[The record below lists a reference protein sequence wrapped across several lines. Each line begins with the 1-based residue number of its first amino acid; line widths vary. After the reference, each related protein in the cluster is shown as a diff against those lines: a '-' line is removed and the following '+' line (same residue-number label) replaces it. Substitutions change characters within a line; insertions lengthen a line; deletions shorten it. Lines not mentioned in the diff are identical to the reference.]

1 MTLYIILIFSAICV
15 GMAISVKAFGTGGK
29 RKRIFQDIYFSIE
42 EVDGIGV
49 LYTKTGE
56 YSAVLKMENPVQK
69 YSANIEAYYEFT
81 HLFAALAQTLG
92 EGYALHKQDVFV
104 RKAFKE
110 ENGGNHEF
118 LSESYFRYFNGRPFT
133 DSVCYLTITQENK
146 KSRLMSFD
154 NKKWRDF
161 LVKIRKVHDQLRDAG
176 VKSRFLGKTE
186 QWPKNLNGREY
197 NGMNA
202 MMLLLHC
209 EKEGYKIPRFCTFD
223 RIQQFNKT
231 GKKDEE
237 QKPRVSVLK
246 GEHSFPVMLTTFTV
260 VNKETK
266 EHIKWEDYKLLSQE
280 EREKYNVYPK
290 LQTYHVFN
298 VAQTNLKEVRPE
310 FWEKLEQE
318 YSMPKVE
325 KDEQFAFEPVD
336 RMIADNRW
344 ICPIKPM
351 FGDSA
356 YFSISKNE
364 IVMPEKRQFKDGE
377 SFYSNL
383 FHEMGHSTGAEGQLD
398 RIKPATFGSAE
409 YAREELVAELT
420 AALTAQRYG
429 MTKHLK
435 GDSAAYLKSWL
446 DSLKE
451 SPQFIKTTLLDVKK
465 ATSMLTQH
473 IDKIAMEIDQEK
485 KAEQENGQGK
495 SYLSID
501 DGDHAVLAYNGSAVY
516 IQHHEKEDSVKIA
529 VPTSNGLEVKLSV
542 PYDHGKDLDTNYQ
555 EAFAQYKSLTE
566 PSQSKEN
573 VYYASIAYLQST
585 DDTSELDKLKEKGD
599 YQGLLTLA
607 KEYYDGN
614 GMDEEQT
621 YRKPCQNRGDDL
633 LIEDKDFAV
642 VYNGSVGG
650 TYEVFLKHTEQEVR
664 DHITRYGIGRASED
678 VKAVAREMTAEEFS
692 ELAQRKMPIFQM
704 PNGGLL
710 NLQYNKDKDS
720 LDVGTVTNAGL
731 SVKHT
736 FPFSHNHS
744 MDANISSAYE
754 QLLDMEEY
762 QKEEVQEEHVA
773 KSAFRR

>member
-1 MTLYIILIFSAICV
+1 M
-15 GMAISVKAFGTGGK
+15 GK
-29 RKRIFQDIYFSIE
+29 P
-42 EVDGIGV
+42 
-49 LYTKTGE
+49 YTKEGP
-56 YSAVLKMENPVQK
+56 SAEDKALD
-69 YSANIEAYYEFT
+69 
-81 HLFAALAQTLG
+81 LFADMMIERIQSLSGKDGWKKPWFTEGTL
-92 EGYALHKQDVFV
+92 
-104 RKAFKE
+104 
-110 ENGGNHEF
+110 
-118 LSESYFRYFNGRPFT
+118 
-133 DSVCYLTITQENK
+133 
-146 KSRLMSFD
+146 
-154 NKKWRDF
+154 
-161 LVKIRKVHDQLRDAG
+161 
-176 VKSRFLGKTE
+176 

-223 RIQQFNKT
+223 RIQLFNKA

-237 QKPRVSVLK
+237 PTREARAEGKRVCTMPCKKEEADRQQKPRVSVLK

-266 EHIKWEDYKLLSQE
+266 EHIKWEDYKMLSQE
-280 EREKYNVYPK
+280 DREKYNVYPK

-325 KDEQFAFEPVD
+325 KDEQYAFEPVD

-446 DSLKE
+446 DSLKK

-485 KAEQENGQGK
+485 KAEQ
-495 SYLSID
+495 
-501 DGDHAVLAYNGSAVY
+501 
-516 IQHHEKEDSVKIA
+516 
-529 VPTSNGLEVKLSV
+529 
-542 PYDHGKDLDTNYQ
+542 
-555 EAFAQYKSLTE
+555 
-566 PSQSKEN
+566 KEN
-573 VYYASIAYLQST
+573 VGNEEKMEGSKDAGQVYYASVAYLQST
-585 DDTSELDKLKEKGD
+585 DDTSELDKLKDRGD
-599 YQGLLTLA
+599 YDGLLKLA
-607 KEYYDGN
+607 KDYYDGN

-731 SVKHT
+731 SVKHS
-736 FPFSHNHS
+736 FPFSHDHS

-762 QKEEVQEEHVA
+762 QKEDVQEEHVA

>member
-1 MTLYIILIFSAICV
+1 M
-15 GMAISVKAFGTGGK
+15 GK
-29 RKRIFQDIYFSIE
+29 P
-42 EVDGIGV
+42 
-49 LYTKTGE
+49 YTKEGP
-56 YSAVLKMENPVQK
+56 SAEDKALG
-69 YSANIEAYYEFT
+69 
-81 HLFAALAQTLG
+81 LFADMMIERIQSLSGKDGWKKPWFTEGTL
-92 EGYALHKQDVFV
+92 
-104 RKAFKE
+104 
-110 ENGGNHEF
+110 
-118 LSESYFRYFNGRPFT
+118 
-133 DSVCYLTITQENK
+133 
-146 KSRLMSFD
+146 
-154 NKKWRDF
+154 
-161 LVKIRKVHDQLRDAG
+161 
-176 VKSRFLGKTE
+176 

-231 GKKDEE
+231 GKKNEE

-383 FHEMGHSTGAEGQLD
+383 FHEMGHSTGAEGLLD

-485 KAEQENGQGK
+485 KAEQKENVGK
-495 SYLSID
+495 EENMEGSLD
-501 DGDHAVLAYNGSAVY
+501 DGR
-516 IQHHEKEDSVKIA
+516 
-529 VPTSNGLEVKLSV
+529 
-542 PYDHGKDLDTNYQ
+542 
-555 EAFAQYKSLTE
+555 
-566 PSQSKEN
+566 
-573 VYYASIAYLQST
+573 VYYASVAYLQST
-585 DDTSELDKLKEKGD
+585 DDTSELDKLKDRGD
-599 YQGLLTLA
+599 YDGLLKLA
-607 KEYYDGN
+607 KDYYDGN

-633 LIEDKDFAV
+633 LIEDKDCAV

-731 SVKHT
+731 SVKHS
-736 FPFSHNHS
+736 FPFSHDHS

-762 QKEEVQEEHVA
+762 QKEDVQEEHVA

>member
-1 MTLYIILIFSAICV
+1 M
-15 GMAISVKAFGTGGK
+15 GK
-29 RKRIFQDIYFSIE
+29 P
-42 EVDGIGV
+42 
-49 LYTKTGE
+49 YTKEGP
-56 YSAVLKMENPVQK
+56 SAEDKALD
-69 YSANIEAYYEFT
+69 
-81 HLFAALAQTLG
+81 LFADMMIERIQSLSGKDGWKKPWFTEGTL
-92 EGYALHKQDVFV
+92 
-104 RKAFKE
+104 
-110 ENGGNHEF
+110 
-118 LSESYFRYFNGRPFT
+118 
-133 DSVCYLTITQENK
+133 
-146 KSRLMSFD
+146 
-154 NKKWRDF
+154 
-161 LVKIRKVHDQLRDAG
+161 
-176 VKSRFLGKTE
+176 

-298 VAQTNLKEVRPE
+298 VSQTNLKEVRPE

-485 KAEQENGQGK
+485 KAEQTENVGNEEKMEGSKDAGQ
-495 SYLSID
+495 
-501 DGDHAVLAYNGSAVY
+501 
-516 IQHHEKEDSVKIA
+516 
-529 VPTSNGLEVKLSV
+529 
-542 PYDHGKDLDTNYQ
+542 
-555 EAFAQYKSLTE
+555 
-566 PSQSKEN
+566 
-573 VYYASIAYLQST
+573 VYYASVAYLQST

-650 TYEVFLKHTEQEVR
+650 TYEVFLKHTEQEIR

-731 SVKHT
+731 SVKHS
-736 FPFSHNHS
+736 FPFSHDHS

>member
-1 MTLYIILIFSAICV
+1 MGKAYAKEGPSAED
-15 GMAISVKAFGTGGK
+15 KAL
-29 RKRIFQDIYFSIE
+29 D
-42 EVDGIGV
+42 
-49 LYTKTGE
+49 
-56 YSAVLKMENPVQK
+56 
-69 YSANIEAYYEFT
+69 
-81 HLFAALAQTLG
+81 LFADMMIERIQSLSGKDGWKKPWFTEGTL
-92 EGYALHKQDVFV
+92 
-104 RKAFKE
+104 
-110 ENGGNHEF
+110 
-118 LSESYFRYFNGRPFT
+118 
-133 DSVCYLTITQENK
+133 
-146 KSRLMSFD
+146 
-154 NKKWRDF
+154 
-161 LVKIRKVHDQLRDAG
+161 
-176 VKSRFLGKTE
+176 

-231 GKKDEE
+231 GKKNEE

-280 EREKYNVYPK
+280 ERENYNVYPK

-485 KAEQENGQGK
+485 KAEQ
-495 SYLSID
+495 
-501 DGDHAVLAYNGSAVY
+501 
-516 IQHHEKEDSVKIA
+516 
-529 VPTSNGLEVKLSV
+529 
-542 PYDHGKDLDTNYQ
+542 
-555 EAFAQYKSLTE
+555 
-566 PSQSKEN
+566 KEN
-573 VYYASIAYLQST
+573 VGNEEKMEGSKDAGQVYYASVAYLQST

-599 YQGLLTLA
+599 YNGLLTLA
-607 KEYYDGN
+607 KDYYDGN

-720 LDVGTVTNAGL
+720 LDVGTVTNTGL
-731 SVKHT
+731 SVKHS
-736 FPFSHNHS
+736 FPFSHDHS

-754 QLLDMEEY
+754 QLLDMDEY

>member
-1 MTLYIILIFSAICV
+1 M
-15 GMAISVKAFGTGGK
+15 GK
-29 RKRIFQDIYFSIE
+29 P
-42 EVDGIGV
+42 
-49 LYTKTGE
+49 YTKEGP
-56 YSAVLKMENPVQK
+56 SAEGKALD
-69 YSANIEAYYEFT
+69 
-81 HLFAALAQTLG
+81 LFADMMIERIQSLSGKDGWKKPWFTEGTL
-92 EGYALHKQDVFV
+92 
-104 RKAFKE
+104 
-110 ENGGNHEF
+110 
-118 LSESYFRYFNGRPFT
+118 
-133 DSVCYLTITQENK
+133 
-146 KSRLMSFD
+146 
-154 NKKWRDF
+154 
-161 LVKIRKVHDQLRDAG
+161 
-176 VKSRFLGKTE
+176 

-298 VAQTNLKEVRPE
+298 VSQTNLKEVRPE

-485 KAEQENGQGK
+485 KAEQTENVGNEEKMEGSKDAGQ
-495 SYLSID
+495 
-501 DGDHAVLAYNGSAVY
+501 
-516 IQHHEKEDSVKIA
+516 
-529 VPTSNGLEVKLSV
+529 
-542 PYDHGKDLDTNYQ
+542 
-555 EAFAQYKSLTE
+555 
-566 PSQSKEN
+566 
-573 VYYASIAYLQST
+573 VYYASVAYLQST
-585 DDTSELDKLKEKGD
+585 DDTSELDKLKDRGD
-599 YQGLLTLA
+599 YDGLLKLA
-607 KEYYDGN
+607 KDYYDGN
-614 GMDEEQT
+614 GMGEKQT

-650 TYEVFLKHTEQEVR
+650 TYEVFLKHTEQEIR

-731 SVKHT
+731 SVKHS
-736 FPFSHNHS
+736 FPFSHDHS

>member
-1 MTLYIILIFSAICV
+1 MTMGKAYAKEGPSAED
-15 GMAISVKAFGTGGK
+15 KAL
-29 RKRIFQDIYFSIE
+29 D
-42 EVDGIGV
+42 
-49 LYTKTGE
+49 
-56 YSAVLKMENPVQK
+56 
-69 YSANIEAYYEFT
+69 
-81 HLFAALAQTLG
+81 LFADMMIERIQSLSGKDGWKKPWFTEGTL
-92 EGYALHKQDVFV
+92 
-104 RKAFKE
+104 
-110 ENGGNHEF
+110 
-118 LSESYFRYFNGRPFT
+118 
-133 DSVCYLTITQENK
+133 
-146 KSRLMSFD
+146 
-154 NKKWRDF
+154 
-161 LVKIRKVHDQLRDAG
+161 
-176 VKSRFLGKTE
+176 

-298 VAQTNLKEVRPE
+298 VSQTNLKEVRPE

-485 KAEQENGQGK
+485 KAEQTENVGNEEKMEGSKDAGQ
-495 SYLSID
+495 
-501 DGDHAVLAYNGSAVY
+501 
-516 IQHHEKEDSVKIA
+516 
-529 VPTSNGLEVKLSV
+529 
-542 PYDHGKDLDTNYQ
+542 
-555 EAFAQYKSLTE
+555 
-566 PSQSKEN
+566 
-573 VYYASIAYLQST
+573 VYYASVAYLQST
-585 DDTSELDKLKEKGD
+585 DDTSELDKLKDRGD
-599 YQGLLTLA
+599 YDGLLKLA
-607 KEYYDGN
+607 KDYYDGN
-614 GMDEEQT
+614 GMDEKQT

-650 TYEVFLKHTEQEVR
+650 TYEVFLKHTEQEIR

-731 SVKHT
+731 SVKHS
-736 FPFSHNHS
+736 FPFSHDHS

>member
-1 MTLYIILIFSAICV
+1 MTMGKPYAKEGPSAED
-15 GMAISVKAFGTGGK
+15 KAL
-29 RKRIFQDIYFSIE
+29 D
-42 EVDGIGV
+42 
-49 LYTKTGE
+49 
-56 YSAVLKMENPVQK
+56 
-69 YSANIEAYYEFT
+69 
-81 HLFAALAQTLG
+81 LFADMMIERIQSLSGKDGWKKPWFTEGTL
-92 EGYALHKQDVFV
+92 
-104 RKAFKE
+104 
-110 ENGGNHEF
+110 
-118 LSESYFRYFNGRPFT
+118 
-133 DSVCYLTITQENK
+133 
-146 KSRLMSFD
+146 
-154 NKKWRDF
+154 
-161 LVKIRKVHDQLRDAG
+161 
-176 VKSRFLGKTE
+176 

-223 RIQQFNKT
+223 RIQLFNKA

-280 EREKYNVYPK
+280 DREKYNVYPK

-485 KAEQENGQGK
+485 KAEQ
-495 SYLSID
+495 
-501 DGDHAVLAYNGSAVY
+501 
-516 IQHHEKEDSVKIA
+516 
-529 VPTSNGLEVKLSV
+529 
-542 PYDHGKDLDTNYQ
+542 
-555 EAFAQYKSLTE
+555 
-566 PSQSKEN
+566 KEN
-573 VYYASIAYLQST
+573 VGNEEKMEGSKNAGQVYYASVAYLQST
-585 DDTSELDKLKEKGD
+585 DDTSELDKLKDRGD
-599 YQGLLTLA
+599 YDGLLKLA
-607 KEYYDGN
+607 KDYYDGN
-614 GMDEEQT
+614 GMDEEHT

-678 VKAVAREMTAEEFS
+678 VKAVARDMTAEEFS

-731 SVKHT
+731 SVKHS
-736 FPFSHNHS
+736 FPFSHDHS

-762 QKEEVQEEHVA
+762 QKEDVQEEHVA

>member
-1 MTLYIILIFSAICV
+1 M
-15 GMAISVKAFGTGGK
+15 GNK
-29 RKRIFQDIYFSIE
+29 
-42 EVDGIGV
+42 
-49 LYTKTGE
+49 
-56 YSAVLKMENPVQK
+56 
-69 YSANIEAYYEFT
+69 
-81 HLFAALAQTLG
+81 
-92 EGYALHKQDVFV
+92 
-104 RKAFKE
+104 
-110 ENGGNHEF
+110 NHEGSSAEDKALDLF
-118 LSESYFRYFNGRPFT
+118 SEMMITKIESLRSKDGWKKPWFT
-133 DSVCYLTITQENK
+133 EGAL
-146 KSRLMSFD
+146 
-154 NKKWRDF
+154 
-161 LVKIRKVHDQLRDAG
+161 
-176 VKSRFLGKTE
+176 

-202 MMLLLHC
+202 FLLLLHC
-209 EKEGYKIPRFCTFD
+209 EKEGYRIPRFCTFD
-223 RIQQFNKT
+223 RIQQFNRT
-231 GKKDEE
+231 GSKDKEA
-237 QKPRVSVLK
+237 KPRVSVLK

-260 VNKETK
+260 VDKETK
-266 EHIKWEDYKLLSQE
+266 ERIKWEDYKLLSQE
-280 EREKYNVYPK
+280 QREKYNVYPK

-310 FWEKLEQE
+310 LWEKLEQE
-318 YSMPKVE
+318 YSMPKV
-325 KDEQFAFEPVD
+325 DRSGAFEPVD

-344 ICPIKPM
+344 ICPIKLM
-351 FGDSA
+351 YGDSA
-356 YFSISKNE
+356 YYSISKNE
-364 IVMPEKRQFKDGE
+364 IVVPEKGQFKDGE

-383 FHEMGHSTGAEGQLD
+383 YHEMGHSTGAENQLD
-398 RIKPATFGSAE
+398 RLKPTTFGSAE

-429 MTKHLK
+429 MSKHLK
-435 GDSAAYLKSWL
+435 DDTAAYLKAWL

-451 SPQFIKTTLLDVKK
+451 SPQFIKTVLLDVKK
-465 ATSMLTQH
+465 ASSMLTQR
-473 IDKIAMEIDQEK
+473 IDQIAMEIEEEK
-485 KAEQENGQGK
+485 KATQ
-495 SYLSID
+495 
-501 DGDHAVLAYNGSAVY
+501 AVEGTKGLDADAQSAGA
-516 IQHHEKEDSVKIA
+516 EKV
-529 VPTSNGLEVKLSV
+529 
-542 PYDHGKDLDTNYQ
+542 
-555 EAFAQYKSLTE
+555 F
-566 PSQSKEN
+566 
-573 VYYASIAYLQST
+573 YASVAYLQTS
-585 DDTSELDKLKEKGD
+585 DDTAELDKLKEKGD
-599 YQGLLTLA
+599 YEGLLTLA

-710 NLQYNKDKDS
+710 NLQYNKEKDS

-731 SVKHT
+731 SVKHS
-736 FPFSHNHS
+736 FPFSHDHS

-762 QKEEVQEEHVA
+762 QKEELQEEHVA

>member
-1 MTLYIILIFSAICV
+1 M
-15 GMAISVKAFGTGGK
+15 GK
-29 RKRIFQDIYFSIE
+29 P
-42 EVDGIGV
+42 
-49 LYTKTGE
+49 YTKEGP
-56 YSAVLKMENPVQK
+56 SAEDKALG
-69 YSANIEAYYEFT
+69 
-81 HLFAALAQTLG
+81 LFADMMIERIQSLSGKDGWKKPWFTEGTL
-92 EGYALHKQDVFV
+92 
-104 RKAFKE
+104 
-110 ENGGNHEF
+110 
-118 LSESYFRYFNGRPFT
+118 
-133 DSVCYLTITQENK
+133 
-146 KSRLMSFD
+146 
-154 NKKWRDF
+154 
-161 LVKIRKVHDQLRDAG
+161 
-176 VKSRFLGKTE
+176 

-231 GKKDEE
+231 GKKNEE

-383 FHEMGHSTGAEGQLD
+383 FHEMGHSTGAEGLLD

-485 KAEQENGQGK
+485 KAEQKENVGK
-495 SYLSID
+495 EENMEGSMD
-501 DGDHAVLAYNGSAVY
+501 DGR
-516 IQHHEKEDSVKIA
+516 
-529 VPTSNGLEVKLSV
+529 
-542 PYDHGKDLDTNYQ
+542 
-555 EAFAQYKSLTE
+555 
-566 PSQSKEN
+566 
-573 VYYASIAYLQST
+573 VYYASVAYLQST
-585 DDTSELDKLKEKGD
+585 DDTSELDKLKDRGD
-599 YQGLLTLA
+599 YDGLLKLA
-607 KEYYDGN
+607 KDYYDGN
-614 GMDEEQT
+614 GMDEEHT
-621 YRKPCQNRGDDL
+621 YRKPYQNRGDDL

-678 VKAVAREMTAEEFS
+678 VKAVARDMTAEEFS

-731 SVKHT
+731 SVKHS
-736 FPFSHNHS
+736 FPFSHDHS

>member
-1 MTLYIILIFSAICV
+1 M
-15 GMAISVKAFGTGGK
+15 GK
-29 RKRIFQDIYFSIE
+29 P
-42 EVDGIGV
+42 
-49 LYTKTGE
+49 YTKEGP
-56 YSAVLKMENPVQK
+56 SAEDKALD
-69 YSANIEAYYEFT
+69 
-81 HLFAALAQTLG
+81 LFADMMIERIQSLSGKDGWKKPWFTEGTL
-92 EGYALHKQDVFV
+92 
-104 RKAFKE
+104 
-110 ENGGNHEF
+110 
-118 LSESYFRYFNGRPFT
+118 
-133 DSVCYLTITQENK
+133 
-146 KSRLMSFD
+146 
-154 NKKWRDF
+154 
-161 LVKIRKVHDQLRDAG
+161 
-176 VKSRFLGKTE
+176 

-298 VAQTNLKEVRPE
+298 VSQTNLKEVRPE

-485 KAEQENGQGK
+485 KAEQTENVGNEEKMEGSKDAGQ
-495 SYLSID
+495 
-501 DGDHAVLAYNGSAVY
+501 
-516 IQHHEKEDSVKIA
+516 
-529 VPTSNGLEVKLSV
+529 
-542 PYDHGKDLDTNYQ
+542 
-555 EAFAQYKSLTE
+555 
-566 PSQSKEN
+566 
-573 VYYASIAYLQST
+573 VYYASVAYLQST

>member
-1 MTLYIILIFSAICV
+1 M
-15 GMAISVKAFGTGGK
+15 GK
-29 RKRIFQDIYFSIE
+29 P
-42 EVDGIGV
+42 
-49 LYTKTGE
+49 YTKEGP
-56 YSAVLKMENPVQK
+56 SAEDKALG
-69 YSANIEAYYEFT
+69 
-81 HLFAALAQTLG
+81 LFADMMIERIQSLSGKDGWKKPWFTEGTL
-92 EGYALHKQDVFV
+92 
-104 RKAFKE
+104 
-110 ENGGNHEF
+110 
-118 LSESYFRYFNGRPFT
+118 
-133 DSVCYLTITQENK
+133 
-146 KSRLMSFD
+146 
-154 NKKWRDF
+154 
-161 LVKIRKVHDQLRDAG
+161 
-176 VKSRFLGKTE
+176 

-231 GKKDEE
+231 GKKNEE

-266 EHIKWEDYKLLSQE
+266 EHIKWEDYKMLSQE

-364 IVMPEKRQFKDGE
+364 IVMPEKRQFRDGE
-377 SFYSNL
+377 SFFSNL
-383 FHEMGHSTGAEGQLD
+383 FHEMGHSTGAEGLLD

-485 KAEQENGQGK
+485 KAEQKENVGK
-495 SYLSID
+495 EENMEGSLD
-501 DGDHAVLAYNGSAVY
+501 DGR
-516 IQHHEKEDSVKIA
+516 
-529 VPTSNGLEVKLSV
+529 
-542 PYDHGKDLDTNYQ
+542 
-555 EAFAQYKSLTE
+555 
-566 PSQSKEN
+566 
-573 VYYASIAYLQST
+573 VYYASVAYLQST
-585 DDTSELDKLKEKGD
+585 DDTSELDKLKDRGD
-599 YQGLLTLA
+599 YDGLLKLA
-607 KEYYDGN
+607 KDYYDGN

-633 LIEDKDFAV
+633 LIEDKDCAV

-650 TYEVFLKHTEQEVR
+650 TYEVFLKHTEQEIR

-731 SVKHT
+731 SVKHS
-736 FPFSHNHS
+736 FPFSHDHS

-762 QKEEVQEEHVA
+762 QKEELQEEHVA
-773 KSAFRR
+773 KSTFRR

>member
-1 MTLYIILIFSAICV
+1 M
-15 GMAISVKAFGTGGK
+15 GK
-29 RKRIFQDIYFSIE
+29 P
-42 EVDGIGV
+42 
-49 LYTKTGE
+49 YTKEGP
-56 YSAVLKMENPVQK
+56 SAEDKALD
-69 YSANIEAYYEFT
+69 
-81 HLFAALAQTLG
+81 LFADMMIERIQSLSGKDGWKKPWFTEGTL
-92 EGYALHKQDVFV
+92 
-104 RKAFKE
+104 
-110 ENGGNHEF
+110 
-118 LSESYFRYFNGRPFT
+118 
-133 DSVCYLTITQENK
+133 
-146 KSRLMSFD
+146 
-154 NKKWRDF
+154 
-161 LVKIRKVHDQLRDAG
+161 
-176 VKSRFLGKTE
+176 

-202 MMLLLHC
+202 FMLLLHC

-223 RIQQFNKT
+223 RIQLFNKA

-409 YAREELVAELT
+409 YAREGLVAELT

-485 KAEQENGQGK
+485 KAEQKENVGK
-495 SYLSID
+495 EENMEGSMD
-501 DGDHAVLAYNGSAVY
+501 DGR
-516 IQHHEKEDSVKIA
+516 
-529 VPTSNGLEVKLSV
+529 
-542 PYDHGKDLDTNYQ
+542 
-555 EAFAQYKSLTE
+555 
-566 PSQSKEN
+566 
-573 VYYASIAYLQST
+573 VYYASVAYLQST
-585 DDTSELDKLKEKGD
+585 DDTSELDKLKDRGD
-599 YQGLLTLA
+599 YDGLLKLA
-607 KEYYDGN
+607 KDYYDGN
-614 GMDEEQT
+614 GMDEEHT

-731 SVKHT
+731 SVKHS
-736 FPFSHNHS
+736 FPFSHDHS